1 MNQYGVFMD
10 IAMNLTRI
18 GNWAADDFS
27 GKKHR
32 IEMFLTQTDELFR
45 LVKKDELPLPVSRSL
60 STFLNQYSKLR
71 SEFPE
76 RVTLDWAEECMTWGN
91 ILTHRAQLLSSG

>member
-1 MNQYGVFMD
+1 MD

-18 GNWAADDFS
+18 GNWAADDFIR
-27 GKKHR
+27 KKQR
-32 IEMFLTQTDELFR
+32 IEMFLTQTDELFTK
-45 LVKKDELPLPVSRSL
+45 VNKDDLPLPLSQSF

-71 SEFPE
+71 SEFPH
-76 RVTLDWAEECMTWGN
+76 RVTLDWAEDCMTWGT